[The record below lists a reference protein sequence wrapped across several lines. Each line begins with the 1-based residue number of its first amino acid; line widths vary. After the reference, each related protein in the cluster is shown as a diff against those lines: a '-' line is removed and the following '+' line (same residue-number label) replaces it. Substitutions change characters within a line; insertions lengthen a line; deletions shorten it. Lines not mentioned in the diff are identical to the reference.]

1 MRNDIGKTGNP
12 KVLQTFK
19 FGFLGRA
26 VWLLCTWNGLYMRT
40 PPSLTEQIALRGD
53 SMEIVRER
61 GKFLASSPKAL

>member
-19 FGFLGRA
+19 FGILGRA
-26 VWLLCTWNGLYMRT
+26 VWLLCTWNGLYMKKR
-40 PPSLTEQIALRGD
+40 PSLTEHIALRED

-61 GKFLASSPKAL
+61 GTFLAS